1 MIEDEIVKKL
11 EEIKQNE
18 SIDERHYDA
27 DNLLCEVLR
36 SLGCNKI
43 ADKFKE
49 MQEHFYYD

>member
-1 MIEDEIVKKL
+1 MIEEEILKQL
-11 EEIKQNE
+11 EEINQNK
-18 SIDERHYDA
+18 SMDDQHYDA

-49 MQEHFYYD
+49 MQKYFYYD